1 MKREINNIA
10 FRWLDATYNAK
21 WKQLFQEGKVEV
33 SASVTD
39 DFYGL
44 ELLLKSEG
52 LTHLSAYI
60 PEKECYDASGFNVKV
75 ERDFIYKV
83 SDWFETLELSHAAHK
98 IAKLLEDAQQVA
110 PQLMRWLISKGDVHS
125 SVGSAMSD
133 GMNDPYALSPK
144 CIEDL
149 DDYEYN
155 FDDTKVTLTDGCS
168 LWVYLEIADEE
179 GHTITLESYCDVDRV
194 AWLLQSG
201 ELDGFYH
208 FEMAEFENHDFT
220 LEDLHDG
227 SYFMEPLIEM
237 ACDDDKQ
244 AYRDFAKTN
253 PTIQQAVE
261 QFGGRFW
268 KTKELYGE

>member
-1 MKREINNIA
+1 
-10 FRWLDATYNAK
+10 
-21 WKQLFQEGKVEV
+21 V

-52 LTHLSAYI
+52 LTPLSAYI
-60 PEKECYDASGFNVKV
+60 PEKECFDSSGFNVKV

-83 SDWFETLELSHAAHK
+83 SDWLETLELSHAAQK
-98 IAKLLEDAQQVA
+98 IAKILEDAQQVA

-125 SVGSAMSD
+125 SVGFAMSD
-133 GMNDPYALSPK
+133 GMNDPYALSPN

-149 DDYEYN
+149 DDYKYN
-155 FDDTKVTLTDGCS
+155 FEHTKVSLTDGCA

-179 GHTITLESYCDVDRV
+179 GQPLTLESYCDVGRV

-201 ELDGFYH
+201 ELDGFYQVEVKG
-208 FEMAEFENHDFT
+208 FNVNDLT

-227 SYFMEPLIEM
+227 TLIVNLLMEQ
-237 ACDDDKQ
+237 ACDDDKEEYQ
-244 AYRDFAKTN
+244 DFSDTN
-253 PTIQQAVE
+253 PTIQQVVE
-261 QFGGRFW
+261 QFGGHLW
-268 KTKELYGE
+268 KTEKLNGE